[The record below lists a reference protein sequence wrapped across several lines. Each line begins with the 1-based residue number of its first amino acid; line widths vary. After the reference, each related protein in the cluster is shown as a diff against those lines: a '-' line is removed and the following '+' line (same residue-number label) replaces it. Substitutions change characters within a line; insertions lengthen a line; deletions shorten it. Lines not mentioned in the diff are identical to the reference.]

1 MSSDDTGHPV
11 LVGDATPVKLVVVF
25 KKEAAEVVGD
35 GAHGDSVGLNSVGL
49 VNSEGVSVTEGPSEL
64 DAVVM
69 IKAEDSTEAEMT
81 ERIDVEVVNV
91 EVDSRTLG
99 CIVGAG

>member
-11 LVGDATPVKLVVVF
+11 LVGDATTVELVVLF
-25 KKEAAEVVGD
+25 KKGAAEVVGD

-49 VNSEGVSVTEGPSEL
+49 VNSEGVWVTAGPSEL
-64 DAVVM
+64 DAVVT

-81 ERIDVEVVNV
+81 ERIVVEVVNG
-91 EVDSRTLG
+91 EEGSTTLG
-99 CIVGAG
+99 

>member
-1 MSSDDTGHPV
+1 MG
-11 LVGDATPVKLVVVF
+11 F
-25 KKEAAEVVGD
+25 
-35 GAHGDSVGLNSVGL
+35 

-91 EVDSRTLG
+91 EVGSRTLG
-99 CIVGAG
+99 